1 MTQQSLNDLNHTKKK
16 QGSLHPTLPASAGP
30 EAYEDEINRAM
41 P

>member
-1 MTQQSLNDLNHTKKK
+1 MTQQSLNDLNHKKKK